1 MRLDRYQPN
10 TLLDKL
16 IIYYRTQKII
26 KHLGRPGIVF
36 DFGSGDGSL
45 IRRLNNKGFDAY
57 GVDVNQSDRVIVADL
72 NDELPIETE
81 VADYVVSL
89 ANIEHLNNPE
99 LNMQEAYRILVNGGL
114 LLLTTPTIAAKPVL
128 ELMVWLKLI
137 VKEEVEDHKQ
147 YFNKVSL
154 EKILREAGFCDI
166 NIKYFQAGLNMI
178 AVARKCD

>member
-10 TLLDKL
+10 TLIDKF
-16 IIYYRTQKII
+16 IIYYRTQKVI
-26 KHLGRPGIVF
+26 KKLGNPGVVY

-45 IRRLNNKGFDAY
+45 IRRLNNEGFDAY
-57 GVDVNQSDRVIVADL
+57 GVDVSHSDRVVVADL
-72 NDELPIETE
+72 NGELPIDTE

-89 ANIEHLNNPE
+89 ANIEHLDNPE
-99 LNMQEAYRILVNGGL
+99 LNMREAYRILVNGGQ
-114 LLLTTPTIAAKPVL
+114 LLLTTPTLAAKPVL

-147 YFNKVSL
+147 YFGKVSL
-154 EKILREAGFCDI
+154 EKILREAGFSDI
-166 NIKYFQAGLNMI
+166 NIKYFQFGLNMV